1 MAQLT
6 DPKTLPL
13 MPVGCW
19 AVPLGLIVAAIL
31 FGSDGFDPSWV
42 TLALGVVFALFGYAY
57 GERAF
62 MARRRGEREGAQRQW
77 YRAFVALALAG
88 LFLSLWFFSR

>member
-1 MAQLT
+1 MAQLN
-6 DPKTLPL
+6 DPKALPL

-19 AVPLGLIVAAIL
+19 AVPLGLVIAAII
-31 FGSDGFDPSWV
+31 FGNDGFDPSWV
-42 TLALGVVFALFGYAY
+42 TLTLGVVFGLFGYAY

-62 MARRRGEREGAQRQW
+62 MARRRGEAGFARRQW
-77 YRAFVALALAG
+77 YRAFIALALAG